1 MRSILALGRGWTTT
15 VLGLWLPTAK
25 MGRDP
30 SLQLRLRNR
39 HTGRERWSHR
49 KHWRPPGCRG
59 HRHGTQVSG
68 AEAWRRQDRQ
78 DRLGQSSMWAKLP
91 HKARV
96 TPTPTPEE
104 NKKPMIQHTSEQ
116 EGSYGCSKCHS
127 HVVMGTT
134 RQPQGHAQ
142 AEGLASQ
149 GRGDTQAETRARVSV
164 PQGSSISSGCPA
176 WQDAALQARRLR
188 GCFSY
193 PAQNRAIATK
203 PLNLFSPLI

>member
-96 TPTPTPEE
+96 TPAPTPEE
-104 NKKPMIQHTSEQ
+104 NKKTNDPAHIRT
-116 EGSYGCSKCHS
+116 
-127 HVVMGTT
+127 
-134 RQPQGHAQ
+134 
-142 AEGLASQ
+142 
-149 GRGDTQAETRARVSV
+149 GREL
-164 PQGSSISSGCPA
+164 
-176 WQDAALQARRLR
+176 WML
-188 GCFSY
+188 
-193 PAQNRAIATK
+193 
-203 PLNLFSPLI
+203 